1 MKNIQEQ
8 KLKFRKKQLILKQ
21 RNKMTAKI
29 KPNLYNL
36 EIIFTMP
43 QFSKTLLRKYE
54 NHVIQERQ
62 CFFKWRSLKNFLNY
76 KVTYFWNYQNHKLQ
90 SYKSWIFKD
99 IKGNKERKLC
109 IYYLYFLEIV
119 YPYQMKLKRHLLIL
133 EQKKNGI
140 RTHAKY
146 NTMTQKKKTCIYAK
160 IANFKQRKT
169 YLTRKSPKKTTTKA
183 YTKANLNISSRN
195 EWFWETRDMKNGT
208 INEKWLIWGK
218 YIERKSIS
226 N

>member
-36 EIIFTMP
+36 EKIFTMP

-160 IANFKQRKT
+160 IAILSKERPTSPESLQRKQQ
-169 YLTRKSPKKTTTKA
+169 PKPIPKPT
-183 YTKANLNISSRN
+183 
-195 EWFWETRDMKNGT
+195 
-208 INEKWLIWGK
+208 
-218 YIERKSIS
+218 
-226 N
+226 

>member
-36 EIIFTMP
+36 EKIFTMP

-99 IKGNKERKLC
+99 IKGNKERKL
-109 IYYLYFLEIV
+109 Y
-119 YPYQMKLKRHLLIL
+119 IL
-133 EQKKNGI
+133 SVLSWNRLSLSNEAEAAFI
-140 RTHAKY
+140 DFRT
-146 NTMTQKKKTCIYAK
+146 KKKW
-160 IANFKQRKT
+160 N
-169 YLTRKSPKKTTTKA
+169 
-183 YTKANLNISSRN
+183 
-195 EWFWETRDMKNGT
+195 
-208 INEKWLIWGK
+208 
-218 YIERKSIS
+218 
-226 N
+226 